1 VFALFFQK
9 FQRFM
14 YGRYGTDTLSYFLL
28 GLGLVLTFCGSL
40 FFWPLTL
47 AADALYLWAIFRMF
61 SRNHAAR
68 QREYYAFMKFWGPV
82 QKWFRLQKRRFSERK
97 QYRYFKCPN
106 CKQDLRAPRGR
117 GKIEVTCQKCHKV
130 FITKT

>member
-1 VFALFFQK
+1 MPVFFQK

-28 GLGLVLTFCGSL
+28 GLGLVLTFCGGL
-40 FFWPLTL
+40 FFRPLIL
-47 AADALYLWAIFRMF
+47 VADVLYLLSIFRSL

-68 QREYYAFMKFWGPV
+68 QREYFAFMKFWNPV
-82 QKWFRLQKRRFSERK
+82 MKWFRLQKRKFAERK
-97 QYRYFKCPN
+97 YYRYFKCPN

-117 GKIEVTCQKCHKV
+117 GRIEVTCQRCHKV

>member
-1 VFALFFQK
+1 MFFQK

-14 YGRYGTDTLSYFLL
+14 YGRYGTDTFTFFLL

-40 FFWPLTL
+40 FFWPITL
-47 AADALYLWAIFRMF
+47 LGDAVYIYSIFRMF
-61 SRNHAAR
+61 SKNIPAR
-68 QREYYAFMKFWGPV
+68 QREYYAFMRFWGPV
-82 QKWFRLQKRRFSERK
+82 KKWFALQKRRFAERK
-97 QYRYFKCPN
+97 TYRYFKCPN
-106 CKQDLRAPRGR
+106 CRQDLRAPKGR